1 MQFSLLLY
9 ASILPYLSLILVFIN
24 WGGFGIDYTA
34 IILPPCIFL
43 INLALTRYNFLDI
56 KNLARERVFEDNSLG
71 FILLNRLMNIVDY
84 NTKSIYLFKLFG
96 LQLKAGNIIDL
107 VKLDPELLNCIQNSH
122 EDIFY
127 RWIDQND
134 RYIKVGVIELK
145 NKDEKIGQLVT
156 LEDVTER
163 EKLKNQ
169 LIDMANT
176 DVLSGL
182 NNRRRFREYSD
193 DAYIRA
199 KRYGESLSVLMMDID
214 FFKQINDKYGHTV
227 GDRVIQAFAQL
238 LNDNFRDSDIIGRM
252 GGEEFAVVMIQSDEE
267 KAFKKAELFR
277 TQLVLNKI
285 NVDNLLIQ
293 VNVSIGLACINESI
307 LSLDELINRADHA
320 LYIAKDNGRNQTI
333 VYK

>member
-1 MQFSLLLY
+1 
-9 ASILPYLSLILVFIN
+9 
-24 WGGFGIDYTA
+24 
-34 IILPPCIFL
+34 
-43 INLALTRYNFLDI
+43 
-56 KNLARERVFEDNSLG
+56 
-71 FILLNRLMNIVDY
+71 
-84 NTKSIYLFKLFG
+84 
-96 LQLKAGNIIDL
+96 
-107 VKLDPELLNCIQNSH
+107 
-122 EDIFY
+122 
-127 RWIDQND
+127 
-134 RYIKVGVIELK
+134 
-145 NKDEKIGQLVT
+145 
-156 LEDVTER
+156 
-163 EKLKNQ
+163 
-169 LIDMANT
+169 
-176 DVLSGL
+176 
-182 NNRRRFREYSD
+182 
-193 DAYIRA
+193 
-199 KRYGESLSVLMMDID
+199 MMDID